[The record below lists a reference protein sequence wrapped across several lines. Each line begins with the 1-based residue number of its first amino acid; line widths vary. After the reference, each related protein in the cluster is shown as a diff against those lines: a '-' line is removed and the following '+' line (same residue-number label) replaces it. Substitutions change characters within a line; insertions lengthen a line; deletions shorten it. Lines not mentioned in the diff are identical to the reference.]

1 MKQKLKILTFFI
13 LSILVLTSCN
23 KSTQTPE
30 PVTATN
36 TPEISAPLPTITED
50 AEILHPT
57 KGPTPTS
64 EEVVSVPESTETP
77 TTGETSSLELVN
89 KLTLEEPARIKW
101 CNDQAC
107 IILSGYDRFSIFS
120 YPEMEELHSQIFSED
135 EFFLDASP
143 DGKTYATTG
152 NNEEL
157 IFRNWD
163 SGEEMA
169 ISTGTFFMGGE
180 FSNDGSLFL
189 LSSQEQWAGLIFEVE
204 TGNLLTTLT
213 GFETAAPVYNIRF
226 GQANDFAIW
235 IARATIQV
243 SDIATNQIYPAI
255 FHQDFVLDFDMNP
268 EGTILATSASEAVGD
283 EFLPT
288 VFLYD
293 FVTGELIDKF
303 NTEKAI
309 YSLKFS
315 PDSTE
320 IAYSLGFS
328 VTQYNLETQQFS
340 ELITSS
346 DVAISQ
352 ILYSPDGSIF
362 VTSEEGVKF
371 NFYNVN

>member
-1 MKQKLKILTFFI
+1 MLFR
-13 LSILVLTSCN
+13 S
-23 KSTQTPE
+23 
-30 PVTATN
+30 
-36 TPEISAPLPTITED
+36 
-50 AEILHPT
+50 
-57 KGPTPTS
+57 
-64 EEVVSVPESTETP
+64 
-77 TTGETSSLELVN
+77 
-89 KLTLEEPARIKW
+89 
-101 CNDQAC
+101 
-107 IILSGYDRFSIFS
+107 
-120 YPEMEELHSQIFSED
+120 
-135 EFFLDASP
+135 DASP

-288 VFLYD
+288 IFLYD

-328 VTQYNLETQQFS
+328 VAQYNLENKQFS

-371 NFYNVN
+371 KFYDVN